1 MEDNNAGVS
10 EKKRGKSPLGEAF
23 ESIVVAI
30 ILAVLIRLFVVEP
43 FYIPSGSMEPTL
55 KEHDRIIVSKLNYR
69 FQDPKRGDII
79 VFKYP
84 VDPKRNFVKRLIATG
99 GETVQIKNGKL
110 YIDGRPEPEDYLPRG
125 LRFKDFG
132 PVKVPPGSYFM
143 MGDNRNNSED
153 SRVWG
158 FLPNDLI
165 VGRALVIYWPPAR
178 VHLTT

>member
-1 MEDNNAGVS
+1 
-10 EKKRGKSPLGEAF
+10 
-23 ESIVVAI
+23 
-30 ILAVLIRLFVVEP
+30 
-43 FYIPSGSMEPTL
+43 
-55 KEHDRIIVSKLNYR
+55 
-69 FQDPKRGDII
+69 

-99 GETVQIKNGKL
+99 GETVQIKNSKL
-110 YIDGRPEPEDYLPRG
+110 YIDDRPEPEDYLPRG

-158 FLPNDLI
+158 FLPKDLI
-165 VGRALVIYWPPAR
+165 VGKALVIYWPPAR

>member
-1 MEDNNAGVS
+1 M
-10 EKKRGKSPLGEAF
+10 
-23 ESIVVAI
+23 VAI

-99 GETVQIKNGKL
+99 GETVQIKNSKL
-110 YIDGRPEPEDYLPRG
+110 YIDDRPEPEDYLPRG

-158 FLPNDLI
+158 FLPKDLI
-165 VGRALVIYWPPAR
+165 VGKALVIYWPPAR

>member
-10 EKKRGKSPLGEAF
+10 EKKREKSPLGEAF

-99 GETVQIKNGKL
+99 GETVQIKNSKL
-110 YIDGRPEPEDYLPRG
+110 YIDDRPEPEDYLPRG

-158 FLPNDLI
+158 FLPKDLI
-165 VGRALVIYWPPAR
+165 VGKALVIYWPPAR